1 MDKLV
6 NQNTVGQFVLDGELY
21 FGNLKLDDSAK
32 PKILLTL
39 YLPQG
44 AAPIPYRTYPSQLHG
59 TLYELTTVTLLD
71 CIFLGSGFYT
81 QIGLDGGHAIS
92 GELTFD
98 VGHALFSDLS
108 NVDAS
113 QPVFNSLEFSI
124 TNANDLFD
132 FSCFTQLI
140 HANEQSVRSLI
151 QEDIDTSK
159 GRYSQDEDISKYSFG
174 DSSAVLVYTGA
185 NMLSELEID
194 SGRLEIRNNPHYIVA
209 SNNGFKV
216 ENNISCCLKFEKLKD
231 YWEIVE
237 EVAWLKQLF
246 ELILGQKQSIK
257 SYKLEVNKLND
268 TDVFQVF
275 RAIDH
280 PKVLNRSIHPADR
293 LVHVESEAI
302 EFSTIINNWLSSQKE
317 WKFARDYYFSIFG
330 KRQYDSDT
338 LVKLSNM
345 FDLIPDSA
353 YGKEVV
359 KDDVLEA
366 AKSCRAV
373 FKDLPFSLESE
384 SILLALKRIGQKT
397 LKHKIRDRYE
407 VIQKS
412 GFVEL
417 DNMEL
422 VINQSVDCRNF
433 FVHGGSNKFDYFN
446 NPNEFGFF
454 IDTLIFVYGVSDMI
468 QNGWT
473 FSTWKPDQ
481 LNGHLFSSYV
491 INYDERLNGL
501 KKVLD
506 IK

>member
-21 FGNLKLDDSAK
+21 FGNLTLNDSVK
-32 PKILLTL
+32 PQILLTL

-44 AAPIPYRTYPSQLHG
+44 AAPIPYRTYPSQLTG
-59 TLYELTTVTLLD
+59 TLYELTTVTLLG
-71 CIFLGSGFYT
+71 CTFLGSGFYT
-81 QIGLDGGHAIS
+81 QIGLDGGHTIS

-108 NVDAS
+108 TVDAS

-124 TNANDLFD
+124 TNANELFD
-132 FSCFTQLI
+132 FSSFIQII
-140 HANEQSVRSLI
+140 HANEQSVRSLVKG
-151 QEDIDTSK
+151 DIGISK
-159 GRYSQDEDISKYSFG
+159 GRYNLDEDINKYSFG
-174 DSSAVLVYTGA
+174 DSPAVLVYTGA
-185 NMLSELEID
+185 TVLLELEIA
-194 SGRLEIRNNPHYIVA
+194 SGQLEIRNNPSYTIA
-209 SNNGFKV
+209 SNNGFEV
-216 ENNISCCLKFEKLKD
+216 ENTISCCLKFGKLKD
-231 YWEIVE
+231 YWEIGE

-257 SYKLEVNKLND
+257 SYKLQVNKLND

-280 PKVLNRSIHPADR
+280 PKVSNRSIHPADR
-293 LVHVESEAI
+293 LIHVESEAN

-330 KRQYDSDT
+330 NRQYDSDT

-345 FDLIPDSA
+345 FDLIPGSA
-353 YGKEVV
+353 YGKEIV
-359 KDDVLEA
+359 KEDVLEA
-366 AKSCRAV
+366 AKSCRAI
-373 FKDLPFSLESE
+373 FKALPFSLESE
-384 SILLALKRIGQKT
+384 TILLALKRIGQKT

-417 DNMEL
+417 DDMDL

-433 FVHGGSNKFDYFN
+433 FVHGGRKKFDYFN
-446 NPNEFGFF
+446 NPNEFSFF
-454 IDTLIFVYGVSDMI
+454 IDTLIFIYGVSDMI

-473 FSTWKPDQ
+473 FSTWKLDQ
-481 LNGHLFSSYV
+481 LNGHLFSSYAM
-491 INYDERLNGL
+491 NYNERLNGL